1 MQFLYAQQIRIR
13 IKQKTFTYP
22 SPCNPKEPITEFDVD
37 NVDLEVVPGAREK
50 SVVLSPPS
58 LSKFGNFH

>member
-1 MQFLYAQQIRIR
+1 MSDSSYILKSIQD
-13 IKQKTFTYP
+13 TTYP
-22 SPCNPKEPITEFDVD
+22 SCKPSDPMTEFDVD
-37 NVDLEVVPGAREK
+37 IVDLEVVPGAREK